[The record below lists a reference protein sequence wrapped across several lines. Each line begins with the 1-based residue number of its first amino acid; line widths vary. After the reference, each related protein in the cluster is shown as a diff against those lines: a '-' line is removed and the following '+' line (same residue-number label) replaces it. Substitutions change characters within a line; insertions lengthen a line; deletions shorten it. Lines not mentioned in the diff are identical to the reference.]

1 MINQKRIKKINK
13 FDVVDGPVVYWM
25 NREIRTEDN
34 WSLLYAQKLA
44 EENDVPLIVFYNLIN
59 SFLGGTNRHLT
70 FKLNA
75 LKEVE
80 EELHDKNIPFFLI
93 VDDEGKESH
102 KQIVEFIKKHKAGA
116 VVTDFYPLNLPKK
129 WLGYVSKNIDCAL
142 FEVDSHNIIPAWETS
157 EKKEYAA
164 YTIRPKI
171 HKKLKEF
178 LDEFPKLKKQK
189 NNFKGAESKINW
201 EKILPNSK
209 KEELDWIKSGQKSAK
224 KHLKNFIEHKLD
236 DYAEKRNDPNA
247 NAQSGFSPYLH
258 YGMISAQRIVL
269 DILESFN
276 LKIEDV
282 TDEKKNLAKGED
294 SVAAFFEELIVRREL
309 SDNFCYYDPN
319 YDSTECF
326 PDWAKRSLKKSESDK
341 RENIYTKKQFENAE
355 THDELWNAAQIE
367 MIKTGKMHGYMRMYW
382 AKKILEWTKNAEDAM
397 EIAIYLNDK
406 YELDGRDPNGYAG
419 IAWSIGGVHDRPWFD
434 REIFG
439 QIRYMAKSG
448 CDKKFDTKLY
458 INKWVGKQ
466 DKLFK

>member
-1 MINQKRIKKINK
+1 MINQKRIRKINNSEVGK
-13 FDVVDGPVVYWM
+13 GPVIYWM

-34 WSLLYAQKLA
+34 WSLLFAQKLA
-44 EENDVPLIVFYNLIN
+44 EENEAPLIVFYNLVN
-59 SFLGGTNRHLT
+59 SFLGGTTRHLT
-70 FKLNA
+70 FKVDA
-75 LKEVE
+75 LKEIE
-80 EELHDKNIPFFLI
+80 EELKEKEIPFFVL
-93 VDDEGKESH
+93 VDEDGKESQ
-102 KQIVEFIKKHKAGA
+102 KQIVDFIEKNKAGA

-129 WLGYVSKNIDCAL
+129 WLSFVSKNIDCAL

-157 EKKEYAA
+157 DKKEYAA

-189 NNFKGAESKINW
+189 YLFDKKVPEINW
-201 EKILPNSK
+201 NKILPEDK
-209 KEELDWIKSGQKSAK
+209 REEMDWIKSGQKYAK
-224 KHLKNFIEHKLD
+224 KHLKIFIENKLN
-236 DYAEKRNDPNA
+236 DYAEKRNDA
-247 NAQSGFSPYLH
+247 NEKGQSGFSPFLH

-269 DILESFN
+269 DILKEFN
-276 LKIEDV
+276 LDIENV

-309 SDNFCYYDPN
+309 SDNFCFYEPN
-319 YDSTECF
+319 YDSVECF
-326 PDWAKRSLKKSESDK
+326 PDWAKKSLKKSESDK
-341 RENIYTKKQFENAE
+341 REYIYTKKQFENAE
-355 THDELWNAAQIE
+355 THDDLWNAAQIE
-367 MIKTGKMHGYMRMYW
+367 MLKTGKMHGYMRMYW
-382 AKKILEWTKNAEDAM
+382 AKKILEWTKNAEDAL

-448 CDKKFDTKLY
+448 CDKKFDTDLY
-458 INKWVGKQ
+458 IKKW
-466 DKLFK
+466 L